1 MAVGED
7 KGAGGVQAP
16 ANSGRRCSRHGF
28 ATRCSGVISVGS
40 CEAGKEDYG
49 EGGGLCEKIV
59 ELESSSAMAV
69 VVANVGA
76 RVGVEAWGGVGWT
89 RRRELTMASYNRAE
103 RRRRGR
109 VAELGHDVN
118 GGRNAR
124 ARDGERKGVARQGPR
139 GMQWARREG
148 RSRSCAAGGAWS
160 RLELH
165 RGRRGYGG
173 WSRRWEMTRQA
184 HLSAGE

>member
-1 MAVGED
+1 M
-7 KGAGGVQAP
+7 
-16 ANSGRRCSRHGF
+16 
-28 ATRCSGVISVGS
+28 
-40 CEAGKEDYG
+40 
-49 EGGGLCEKIV
+49 

-89 RRRELTMASYNRAE
+89 RRRELPMASYNRAE

-124 ARDGERKGVARQGPR
+124 ARDGEGKGVARQGPR

-148 RSRSCAAGGAWS
+148 RSRSCARDSFLAEGLGRGCSSIEGGGDTEDGA
-160 RLELH
+160 EG
-165 RGRRGYGG
+165 GR
-173 WSRRWEMTRQA
+173 
-184 HLSAGE
+184 